1 MEKVK
6 WIYVDSAINEN
17 AFVLQHAYIDD
28 GGGGNTSLCGRR
40 FIYDDGSNGLGRA
53 KFNELIAEEKH
64 SVRCKICDKIENN
77 PFLLLPK
84 IK

>member
-17 AFVLQHAYIDD
+17 AFVVQHAYIDD

-40 FIYDDGSNGLGRA
+40 FIYEDGSNGLGRA
-53 KFNELIAEEKH
+53 KFIDLVSEEKH
-64 SVRCKICDKIENN
+64 VVRCKICDKIESN
-77 PFLLLPK
+77 PILLSSK
-84 IK
+84 IN